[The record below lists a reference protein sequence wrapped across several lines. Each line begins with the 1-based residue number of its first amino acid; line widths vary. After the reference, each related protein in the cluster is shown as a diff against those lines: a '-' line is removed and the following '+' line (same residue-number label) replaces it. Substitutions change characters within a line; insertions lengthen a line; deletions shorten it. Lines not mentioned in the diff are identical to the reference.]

1 MEETSQDKVERQS
14 EHLVAGIFAHVDAGK
29 TTLAESLLYCAGV
42 LKKRGRVDHRDAFL
56 DTYDL
61 ERERGITIFAKQ
73 ARFEAGGFQF
83 TLLDT
88 PGHVDFSLE
97 MERTLQ
103 VLDYAILVIS
113 GSQGIQGHTRTVWS
127 LLAHYHIPT
136 VIFVNKMDLAGT
148 DKTSL
153 LAQLQQQLS
162 TSCLAYDLTDEKTC
176 EELSLLDETLLEKY
190 LTTGNL
196 DQTLLQT
203 CFGNRQFFPVFFGSA
218 LKYVGIQSFL
228 ESFVS
233 LCEPKTYPD
242 TLGLKVFKITRDKK
256 TRLTLAKVTGGH
268 LYPKTMLEEID
279 EKIDEIRLYSG
290 SQYEMVR
297 QAEPGEIVSLT
308 GLQTTYAGQSLG
320 CDQTPYLGM
329 LEPVLVY
336 QLDFCDE
343 VDDYAMYGELKT
355 LEEEIPELEM
365 QWNAKKRKIYVRVMG
380 EVQMEILKSLILE
393 RLGVSVEMHSGN
405 IVYQE
410 TITQKVE
417 GVGHFEP
424 LRHYAEVHLLLE
436 PLPRGSG
443 VQIASQL
450 SLDEL
455 EANWQ
460 HLILSHLESRRHP
473 GVLTGAEITDL
484 KITLVAGRAHL
495 KHTEGGDFREA
506 TYRALR
512 QGLMKAKSILL
523 EPLYRF
529 TIEVPNERV
538 GRALADLTRLGG
550 TYDEPTTQGEMTII
564 QGTGPVATLKDY
576 PQEVISYTKGLG
588 RVSFQLEGYAP
599 CHDQDKIMAQSGYD
613 PLADTENPCGSV
625 FCSHGAGFYVP
636 YDEVENYMHLEA
648 RYQPPRPQSQMTRE
662 IPVSFD
668 AEDDLKRIFTRT
680 YGEYE
685 DERYLFRSRQAIH
698 EGKSELEKLKA
709 DTTSQSY
716 LLVDGYNIIFSW
728 DELKELAKTSLD
740 AARFRLMDI
749 LCNYQGLIQ
758 ATLILVFDAYKV
770 QGNPGMVEKYHN
782 IYVVYTRE
790 AETADNY
797 IEKTVHEIGH
807 HHHVTVATSDGM
819 EQLIIL
825 GQGGVRI
832 SARGLKKEID
842 FAMSRLRQDQL
853 ANPSTDQKGTLLE
866 SASEA
871 DQEVLKAWR
880 LEKKAPDD

>member
-1 MEETSQDKVERQS
+1 M
-14 EHLVAGIFAHVDAGK
+14 LW
-29 TTLAESLLYCAGV
+29 ESS
-42 LKKRGRVDHRDAFL
+42 
-56 DTYDL
+56 
-61 ERERGITIFAKQ
+61 I
-73 ARFEAGGFQF
+73 
-83 TLLDT
+83 
-88 PGHVDFSLE
+88 
-97 MERTLQ
+97 
-103 VLDYAILVIS
+103 
-113 GSQGIQGHTRTVWS
+113 
-127 LLAHYHIPT
+127 
-136 VIFVNKMDLAGT
+136 
-148 DKTSL
+148 
-153 LAQLQQQLS
+153 
-162 TSCLAYDLTDEKTC
+162 
-176 EELSLLDETLLEKY
+176 
-190 LTTGNL
+190 
-196 DQTLLQT
+196 
-203 CFGNRQFFPVFFGSA
+203 FPVFFGSA

-564 QGTGPVATLKDY
+564 QGTG
-576 PQEVISYTKGLG
+576 
-588 RVSFQLEGYAP
+588 R
-599 CHDQDKIMAQSGYD
+599 
-613 PLADTENPCGSV
+613 
-625 FCSHGAGFYVP
+625 
-636 YDEVENYMHLEA
+636 
-648 RYQPPRPQSQMTRE
+648 
-662 IPVSFD
+662 
-668 AEDDLKRIFTRT
+668 
-680 YGEYE
+680 
-685 DERYLFRSRQAIH
+685 
-698 EGKSELEKLKA
+698 
-709 DTTSQSY
+709 
-716 LLVDGYNIIFSW
+716 
-728 DELKELAKTSLD
+728 
-740 AARFRLMDI
+740 
-749 LCNYQGLIQ
+749 
-758 ATLILVFDAYKV
+758 
-770 QGNPGMVEKYHN
+770 
-782 IYVVYTRE
+782 
-790 AETADNY
+790 
-797 IEKTVHEIGH
+797 
-807 HHHVTVATSDGM
+807 
-819 EQLIIL
+819 
-825 GQGGVRI
+825 
-832 SARGLKKEID
+832 
-842 FAMSRLRQDQL
+842 
-853 ANPSTDQKGTLLE
+853 
-866 SASEA
+866 
-871 DQEVLKAWR
+871 
-880 LEKKAPDD
+880 